1 MSFKTSGYKRDNPV
15 NREHFRIIKRK
26 ENKRY
31 YAKTALYKPRS
42 WTLEE
47 CNMVLEHSMPDTEL
61 SKKIKRSVRA
71 IQVMRSR
78 LKRKHL
84 N

>member
-15 NREHFRIIKRK
+15 NREHFRIIKRGA
-26 ENKRY
+26 NKRY
-31 YAKTALYKPRS
+31 YAKTALYKPRN
-42 WTLEE
+42 WTSEE
-47 CNMVLEHSMPDTEL
+47 CDMVLEHSMPDTEL

-78 LKRKHL
+78 LKKKYL